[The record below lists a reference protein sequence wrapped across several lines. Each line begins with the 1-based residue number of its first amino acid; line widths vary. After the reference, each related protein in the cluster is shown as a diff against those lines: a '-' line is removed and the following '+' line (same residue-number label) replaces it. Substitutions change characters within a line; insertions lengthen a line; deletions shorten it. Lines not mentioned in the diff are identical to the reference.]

1 MGIRKNFLKERVAR
15 LGNKLT
21 RETVE
26 SLPLQELSLF
36 IKQHT
41 QRFFHLPLVCS
52 SEHTVCWNIGA
63 KVKIGIFVELQP
75 CCFTGTLLLRRKGYL
90 RFCKRKA
97 TMRTPQPTRESSSP
111 ETHAQPSK
119 TSPGSPQPSQPRSRD
134 LRTSGKRAVKRQ
146 DIPTGPR

>member
-1 MGIRKNFLKERVAR
+1 MGIRKNLLKERVAR

-21 RETVE
+21 SETVE

-41 QRFFHLPLVCS
+41 QQFFHLPLVCS
-52 SEHTVCWNIGA
+52 SEHTIRWNIGA

-75 CCFTGTLLLRRKGYL
+75 CCFTSTLLLRRKGYL

-97 TMRTPQPTRESSSP
+97 TVRTPQPTRAHHQKH
-111 ETHAQPSK
+111 TQPSK
-119 TSPGSPQPSQPRSRD
+119 TSPGSPQPPQPRSRD
-134 LRTSGKRAVKRQ
+134 LRTSGKRAVRRQ